1 MTSRLPTDTLN
12 DTSQSFSMPVNETPS
27 VTTVSPSTLR
37 IKLKKTYVDN
47 DNNDEFI
54 TYENKSCFY

>member
-1 MTSRLPTDTLN
+1 MTSRLSPDTLN
-12 DTSQSFSMPVNETPS
+12 DTSQPCSIPVNETTS

-47 DNNDEFI
+47 DEFI